1 MTERRF
7 ARRQAGLSL
16 IELMI
21 AMLLG
26 LLVAAGIVTV
36 FTSTSSSNRAQNQ
49 LARLQEEGRF
59 AVNRI
64 TDDLSL
70 ANGQYCSN
78 SGGNARL
85 ATSGQYLD
93 GLRSATVYAAG
104 NSLMT
109 AFADVTTTWGTT
121 SGSSAYPSQPT
132 SQYSL
137 PAFLAMRG
145 YDCTATACTSIDPN
159 TIVAKIP
166 PAGTAL
172 GNRVLGTD
180 VLTLRYLDTSR
191 GWAIYPVGSGT
202 GSTMV
207 TNTDGTLKQV
217 NLAPTTGEPP
227 ITDFQANDLA
237 MLANCSGSQ
246 IFAAGGQG
254 TATITPSGI
263 GTTAGTNFA
272 LPSGQQSMA
281 APKLFDLNRDFLTVT
296 YYVKVVSNGSG
307 GTTGALV
314 RRVNGGL
321 DSTSTKAHGGSEDQ
335 LVQGIERLD
344 FKYGV
349 QYPDGTVKFLAAKDL
364 DASTKGTTGCTSS
377 VPYPADSTDKGC
389 LWRAVK
395 NIELDLLMDGQVP
408 LYTLTN
414 NEMQYSYATDGI
426 TSPAAPTA
434 STRVVTPTQQ
444 GFPLPM
450 IRREFTALISVRNY
464 NP

>member
-85 ATSGQYLD
+85 ATGGQYLD

-172 GNRVLGTD
+172 GGRT
-180 VLTLRYLDTSR
+180 RS
-191 GWAIYPVGSGT
+191 
-202 GSTMV
+202 
-207 TNTDGTLKQV
+207 
-217 NLAPTTGEPP
+217 GEPP
-227 ITDFQANDLA
+227 HPRRKCRAVPSLSR
-237 MLANCSGSQ
+237 SGEPP
-246 IFAAGGQG
+246 GC
-254 TATITPSGI
+254 
-263 GTTAGTNFA
+263 
-272 LPSGQQSMA
+272 L
-281 APKLFDLNRDFLTVT
+281 RFLTVRCLT
-296 YYVKVVSNGSG
+296 P
-307 GTTGALV
+307 TA
-314 RRVNGGL
+314 RGL
-321 DSTSTKAHGGSEDQ
+321 D
-335 LVQGIERLD
+335 
-344 FKYGV
+344 
-349 QYPDGTVKFLAAKDL
+349 GT
-364 DASTKGTTGCTSS
+364 
-377 VPYPADSTDKGC
+377 PPA
-389 LWRAVK
+389 
-395 NIELDLLMDGQVP
+395 P
-408 LYTLTN
+408 
-414 NEMQYSYATDGI
+414 
-426 TSPAAPTA
+426 P
-434 STRVVTPTQQ
+434 
-444 GFPLPM
+444 
-450 IRREFTALISVRNY
+450 
-464 NP
+464 

>member
-36 FTSTSSSNRAQNQ
+36 FTSTSSSNRAQTQ

-64 TDDLSL
+64 SDDLSL

-78 SGGNARL
+78 SGGNAHL
-85 ATSGQYLD
+85 SSGGQYLD

-104 NSLMT
+104 SVLMT
-109 AFADVTTTWGTT
+109 AFADVTTTWGST
-121 SGSSAYPSQPT
+121 SGSSAYPTQPT

-137 PAFLAMRG
+137 PSFLAMRG
-145 YDCTATACTSIDPN
+145 YDCTATACTTIDPN
-159 TIVAKIP
+159 SVVASIP
-166 PAGTAL
+166 ATGTSI
-172 GNRVLGTD
+172 GKRVIGAD

-191 GWAIYPVGSGT
+191 GWTIYPAGSST

-207 TNTDGTLKQV
+207 TNGDGTLKQV

-227 ITDFQANDLA
+227 ITDFKTGELA

-246 IFAAGGQG
+246 IFAAAGQG
-254 TATITPSGI
+254 TATITPAGL
-263 GTTAGTNFA
+263 GTTNGTNFA

-281 APKLFDLNRDFLTVT
+281 APKLFDLNRDFQTVT
-296 YYVKVVSNGSG
+296 YYLKVVDNGSN
-307 GTTGALV
+307 GTTGALI
-314 RRVNGGL
+314 RRVNGG
-321 DSTSTKAHGGSEDQ
+321 SGNGGSEDE
-335 LVQGIERLD
+335 LVRGIERLD

-364 DASTKGTTGCTSS
+364 DASTKSTTGCTAS

-408 LYTLTN
+408 LYTLTSG
-414 NEMQYSYATDGI
+414 ELQYSYATDGI
-426 TSPAAPTA
+426 TAPADPTA
-434 STRVVTPTQQ
+434 ASRVVTPTQQ

-450 IRREFTALISVRNY
+450 IRREFTAMISVRNY

>member
-1 MTERRF
+1 MQPRF

-16 IELMI
+16 VELMI
-21 AMLLG
+21 ALLLG
-26 LLVAAGIVTV
+26 LLVAAGIMTI

-64 TDDLSL
+64 SEDLSL

-78 SGGNARL
+78 SGGSAHL
-85 ATSGQYLD
+85 ASSGQFLD

-104 NSLMT
+104 TALMS
-109 AFADVTTTWGTT
+109 AFADVTTAWGST
-121 SGSSAYPSQPT
+121 SGSTKYPAQPT

-137 PAFLAMRG
+137 PAFLSMRG

-159 TIVAKIP
+159 TLVAGIP
-166 PAGTAL
+166 AAGKAV

-180 VLTLRYLDTSR
+180 VLTLRYLDNSR
-191 GWAIYPVGSGT
+191 GWTIYPAGSSSV
-202 GSTMV
+202 STI
-207 TNTDGTLKQV
+207 TRNTDGTLKQI
-217 NLAPTTGEPP
+217 NLAPSATEPAV
-227 ITDFQANDLA
+227 TDFKANDLA

-246 IFAAGGQG
+246 IFAVSGQG
-254 TATITPSGI
+254 GTTITPSGI

-272 LPSGQQSMA
+272 MPSGQQNMA

-296 YYVKVVSNGSG
+296 YYVKVVDNGSG

-314 RRVNGGL
+314 RRVNGN
-321 DSTSTKAHGGSEDQ
+321 DTAHGGSEDE
-335 LVQGIERLD
+335 LVRGIERLD

-349 QYPDGTVKFLAAKDL
+349 QYPDSTVKFLAAQDL
-364 DASTKGTTGCTSS
+364 DNSTKASTGCTAS
-377 VPYPADSTDKGC
+377 VPYPADTVDKGC

-408 LYTLTN
+408 LYTLTAN
-414 NEMQYSYATDGI
+414 DLQYSYATDGLN
-426 TSPAAPTA
+426 SPADPGA
-434 STRVVTPTQQ
+434 SSRVVTPTTQ